1 MAQVLCTGVDRVLM
15 ETRKLVLQHAGHNV
29 VGVMDARDLV
39 AICQRHQFDI
49 AVIGQAMS
57 SKSKKAIA
65 ALIRE
70 HCPSVRILELYPEYQ
85 AKTLDDA
92 DSWLEVPADKPE
104 ALAKRVNELAAQKSK
119 DAIA

>member
-29 VGVMDARDLV
+29 VGVTDARDLA
-39 AICQRHQFDI
+39 AICQRHHFDI
-49 AVIGQAMS
+49 AVIGQALS
-57 SKSKKAIA
+57 PKNKKAIA

-70 HCPSVRILELYPEYQ
+70 HCPSVKILELYPEYQ
-85 AKTLDDA
+85 QKTLDDA
-92 DSWLEVPADKPE
+92 DSWLEVPADLPE